1 MTSCTQIEAM
11 ELLSKI
17 DRTHI
22 LRPPLAKL
30 IGFFD
35 IKSFQSIT
43 KHKSIETS
51 MSASTSARAIA
62 TLRKTSLTSR
72 TPCLRRTSLSTIIA
86 RASPLRN
93 NSVAGPSCA
102 LRTLS
107 RTYATQNKMSSPPE
121 KKVGVPFTVHSNTV
135 YTELFPGCV
144 DGLLPQDDH
153 RVPCQ
158 EPRVPSGTLD
168 WRIVSVG

>member
-1 MTSCTQIEAM
+1 MTSCTQIGAM

-22 LRPPLAKL
+22 LRPPLAQL
-30 IGFFD
+30 LEVFD
-35 IKSFQSIT
+35 IKSFQSINN
-43 KHKSIETS
+43 HKPIEIS

-72 TPCLRRTSLSTIIA
+72 TPCLRRTSPSTIIA

-121 KKVGVPFTVHSNTV
+121 KKVSAPYAVHSPTM
-135 YTELFPGCV
+135 YTQLFPGCV
-144 DGLLPQDDH
+144 DGSLSQDDH
-153 RVPCQ
+153 RVPC
-158 EPRVPSGTLD
+158 
-168 WRIVSVG
+168 